1 MVLRMLGVTWR
12 ILRKNDV
19 MKTKK
24 CTTLKFFCKLLF
36 LYLRESF
43 FNGKKKAMKTPTSK
57 VILALLASTTL
68 CAKAE
73 TPAANSAS
81 GKPLVVSGWT
91 VIGDKTQAFGPKEEG
106 ANIVFSGSGFG
117 DKGKNEAAFFPK
129 TELAIGDSLELSAKV
144 TFSGVSGMGNFRFGI
159 YQKRS
164 KDHPRGW
171 MGYTAYAGIDKKF
184 PKGGLFASE
193 TGNDINFDTATNRVL
208 GESQVPFKNI
218 KDGTYFLNMKL
229 TRSNDG
235 IACEATMT
243 VDGDP
248 NAVLLQYTGNDAS
261 PATTSFDALGFST
274 HQLLSAESLSFS
286 EVSVNLIAP

>member
-1 MVLRMLGVTWR
+1 
-12 ILRKNDV
+12 
-19 MKTKK
+19 
-24 CTTLKFFCKLLF
+24 
-36 LYLRESF
+36 
-43 FNGKKKAMKTPTSK
+43 MKTPTSQI
-57 VILALLASTTL
+57 ILALLATSAL
-68 CAKAE
+68 FAQAQ
-73 TPAANSAS
+73 TPVAISAS
-81 GKPLVVSGWT
+81 GKPIVVSGWT
-91 VIGDKTQAFGPKEEG
+91 VIGDKTQAFGPNEDGEKI
-106 ANIVFSGSGFG
+106 AFSGTGFG

-129 TELAIGDSLELSAKV
+129 TELAIGESLELNAKV

-171 MGYTAYAGIDKKF
+171 MGYTAYAGVDKKF

-193 TGNDINFDTATNRVL
+193 AENDINFDTATNRVL

-218 KDGTYFLNMKL
+218 KDGTYLLNMKL
-229 TRSNDG
+229 TRSNEG

-248 NAVLLQYTGNDAS
+248 NAVLLQYTGSDLT

-274 HQLLSAESLSFS
+274 HQLLSADSISFS
-286 EVSVNLIAP
+286 EVSVNLVAP

>member
-1 MVLRMLGVTWR
+1 MLKVLWE
-12 ILRKNDV
+12 ISRKIDW

-24 CTTLKFFCKLLF
+24 CTTLKIICKLLF

-43 FNGKKKAMKTPTSK
+43 FTLKKRAMKTPTSK

-68 CAKAE
+68 CAQAE

-81 GKPLVVSGWT
+81 GKPIVVSGWT

-106 ANIVFSGSGFG
+106 VNIVFSGSGFG

-218 KDGTYFLNMKL
+218 KDGTYLLNMKL
-229 TRSNDG
+229 TRSNEG
-235 IACEATMT
+235 IVCEASMT

-248 NAVLLQYTGNDAS
+248 NAVLLQYTGNDTS

-274 HQLLSAESLSFS
+274 HQLLSADSISFS